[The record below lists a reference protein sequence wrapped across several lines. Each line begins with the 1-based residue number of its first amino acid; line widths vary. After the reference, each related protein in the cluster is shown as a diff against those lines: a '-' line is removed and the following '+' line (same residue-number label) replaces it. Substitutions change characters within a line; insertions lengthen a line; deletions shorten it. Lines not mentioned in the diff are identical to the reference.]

1 MSDPATPPV
10 PPAFTAP
17 AGYAPPPGVL
27 PSAGFGRLPARART
41 RTLGVVALVLAL
53 VATVGAAVI
62 GGIAGFQIRVGA
74 DLEPVLGSGDLAGLS
89 PVRGWVLAGELAF
102 WIGTALG
109 LAGLVLGVVA
119 LATRRGVGFAIGAV
133 ITAALGPVVFFAVLS
148 IALAVA

>member
-17 AGYAPPPGVL
+17 AGYAPPPGVMPSSGFGQ
-27 PSAGFGRLPARART
+27 PSAPART
-41 RTLGVVALVLAL
+41 RTMGVVALVLAV

-62 GGIAGFQIRVGA
+62 GGVAGFRIRLGA
-74 DLEPVLGSGDLAGLS
+74 DLAPVIGAADLAGLS

-102 WIGTALG
+102 WIGTVLG

-119 LATRRGVGFAIGAV
+119 LATRRGVGFGIGAIV
-133 ITAALGPVVFFAVLS
+133 TAALGPVLFFAVLTV
-148 IALAVA
+148 ALALV